1 MTNRKLKLI
10 EYILFATANA
20 STAKKLKVGVL
31 LMDEDRVIAN
41 AYNGTLPGAHNR
53 CEDTNG
59 KTLEVVLHAE
69 DNLIAFCAKN
79 GISMKG
85 KDVYITHTP
94 CIHCAILLISAGI
107 KSITIFNEYKNTI
120 QNHMFLYNGI
130 GVEYVRKVDTE

>member
-10 EYILFATANA
+10 EDILFATANA

-59 KTLEVVLHAE
+59 KTLEVV
-69 DNLIAFCAKN
+69 
-79 GISMKG
+79 
-85 KDVYITHTP
+85 YIVLYY
-94 CIHCAILLISAGI
+94 LLV
-107 KSITIFNEYKNTI
+107 
-120 QNHMFLYNGI
+120 L
-130 GVEYVRKVDTE
+130 V